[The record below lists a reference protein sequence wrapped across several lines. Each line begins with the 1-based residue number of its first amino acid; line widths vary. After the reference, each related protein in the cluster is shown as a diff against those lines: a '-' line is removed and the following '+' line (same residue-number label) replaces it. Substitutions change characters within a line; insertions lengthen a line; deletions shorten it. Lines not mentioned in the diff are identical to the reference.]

1 MYFLY
6 SLLYCLVL
14 LVLLPVHY
22 LKRPKELRKR
32 WLREKFGFINPFSG
46 APKSHHPPFDP
57 SVSPLSKGGI
67 EGGYGSES
75 TCTNRTKGGIIWIHA
90 VSVGEVMASLP
101 LLKRLR
107 EKYPS
112 KRIILSTITDTGQE
126 VGKNGAPQGTSVVY
140 LPFDIPFVLKTVLKR
155 VKPEILITI
164 ETELWPN
171 IFRVFKDRGIP
182 IVLMN
187 GRISGSSFKG
197 YKKISFFMKRVLSN
211 VSLFCMQSHLD
222 AERIGGLGVDRE
234 RIKVLGNFKF
244 DTKPPS
250 AIPAW
255 AERIVGPVVVAGSTH
270 AGEEELMISVYR
282 ELNKEF
288 HDLNLIVAPRHPE
301 RFKEVEDL
309 LRSKGMSFVKR
320 STFGIQ
326 YSAPSPSPRYESIPT
341 SPLEGEGRG
350 GGETP
355 TPESLLS
362 GTIILFDTVGELSA
376 VYGISDIAVIGKSFK
391 GYGGQN
397 PLEPAYW
404 GKAIVCGPHMENFPF
419 IQDFYGQGAAIEVN
433 EKSLYPTLREL
444 LFSSEKAKKMG
455 EKAKELYTKNTGAVD
470 RAMEVISQYIR

>member
-6 SLLYCLVL
+6 SLLYCVVL
-14 LVLLPVHY
+14 LFLLPVHY

-32 WLREKFGFINPFSG
+32 WLREKFGFI
-46 APKSHHPPFDP
+46 DP
-57 SVSPLSKGGI
+57 SLSLPDGRQAGPLGKWGIKGG
-67 EGGYGSES
+67 Y
-75 TCTNRTKGGIIWIHA
+75 GGIIWVHA
-90 VSVGEVMASLP
+90 VSVGEVMAALP

-107 EKYPS
+107 EKYSS
-112 KRIILSTITDTGQE
+112 KGIVLSTITDTGQK
-126 VGKNGAPQGTSVVY
+126 VGKDAAPKDTSVVY
-140 LPFDIPFVLKTVLKR
+140 LTFDIPFVLKTVLKR
-155 VKPEILITI
+155 ITPEVLITI

-187 GRISGSSFKG
+187 GRISESSFKG

-211 VSLFCMQSHLD
+211 VSLFCMQSDLD
-222 AERIGGLGVDRE
+222 AERIGDLGVDRE

-255 AERIVGPVVVAGSTH
+255 AKRIIGSVIVAGSTH
-270 AGEEELMISVYR
+270 AGEEELIISVYR
-282 ELNKEF
+282 ELNKQF
-288 HDLNLIVAPRHPE
+288 PDLNLVVAPRHPE

-309 LRSKGMSFVKR
+309 LKSKGVHFVKR
-320 STFGIQ
+320 STLGIQ
-326 YSAPSPSPRYESIPT
+326 YSSS
-341 SPLEGEGRG
+341 SPLHTPLEEERRGE
-350 GGETP
+350 GETP
-355 TPESLLS
+355 KPESLLS
-362 GTIILFDTVGELSA
+362 GTIVLLDTVGELSA

-419 IQDFYGQGAAIEVN
+419 IQDFYGHGAATEVN
-433 EKSLYPTLREL
+433 EKSLCPALRKL
-444 LFSSEKAKKMG
+444 LVSPETTKKMG
-455 EKAKELYTKNTGAVD
+455 EKAKELYMKKTGAVD

>member
-6 SLLYCLVL
+6 SLLYCVVL

-32 WLREKFGFINPFSG
+32 WLREKFGFFNSLPIT
-46 APKSHHPPFDP
+46 HHP
-57 SVSPLSKGGI
+57 S
-67 EGGYGSES
+67 
-75 TCTNRTKGGIIWIHA
+75 RIWVHA
-90 VSVGEVMASLP
+90 VSVGEVMAALP

-112 KRIILSTITDTGQE
+112 KSIILSTITDTGQT
-126 VGKNGAPQGTSVVY
+126 VGKNAAPQGTSVVY
-140 LPFDIPFVLKTVLKR
+140 LPFDIPFVLKTVLER
-155 VKPEILITI
+155 VTPEILITI

-171 IFRVFKDRGIP
+171 IFKVFRDRKIP

-187 GRISGSSFKG
+187 GRISENSFKG
-197 YKKISFFMKRVLSN
+197 YKKISFLMKRVLSN
-211 VSLFCMQSHLD
+211 VSLFCMQSDLD
-222 AERIGGLGVDRE
+222 AKRIGGLGVDRE

-270 AGEEELMISVYR
+270 DGEEELMISVYR

-288 HDLNLIVAPRHPE
+288 PDLNLIVAPRHPE

-309 LRSKGMSFVKR
+309 LKSKGIPFIKR
-320 STFGIQ
+320 SEFGT
-326 YSAPSPSPRYESIPT
+326 SNSPAP
-341 SPLEGEGRG
+341 PLEKG
-350 GGETP
+350 GGGGFSEP
-355 TPESLLS
+355 QFLKGEIVLL
-362 GTIILFDTVGELSA
+362 DTVGELSA
-376 VYGISDIAVIGKSFK
+376 IYGISDVAVIGKSFK

-433 EKSLYPTLREL
+433 EKSLYPAVREL
-444 LFSSEKAKKMG
+444 LFSPEKAKKMG
-455 EKAKELYTKNTGAVD
+455 EKANELYTKNTGAVD